1 MLHHIHTVSGLLA
14 AALLLSAPVQ
24 AALPAYSAVKDE
36 AKTVNKYMIVV
47 WAGTDWS
54 PKSREIT
61 RAVEHLAKNSPEPVL
76 WCIQDE
82 REEMTEEEQK
92 LPKPPGEIWN
102 IPAIQVV
109 SPTGNMVFLSEGVSR
124 ETLPAVMK
132 QAMEAVKQQNKANA
146 LWEKAAAS
154 SGTAAALLYGEGLQQ
169 LPPYAASARKDIL
182 EKIKKADPEDIKGVH
197 FKYTFRHL
205 PYIEKVQR
213 MVNDSAKDGGP
224 KDYKTAHAYVN
235 KQLKTPGLTPLQK
248 QQVMAARFW
257 LYRNEGKK
265 DQALKTLTDIAR
277 ISPKTL
283 MGIGAQNYYRYL
295 TEPVTLKSP
304 HFTGYDLRPELTPA
318 RQKWPANLFCVR
330 ITGIWSN
337 SLADEAVIFPMPM
350 QLRRLAC
357 CAALC
362 GAILIRP
369 MPRKPYWAHSPFMS
383 RPALRSLSAWRGHRA
398 VWGRLMHGM
407 KLWLKLQQ
415 SLKPLNAKNAIP
427 RLTGST
433 VPIAIFNSSRLLC
446 R

>member
-1 MLHHIHTVSGLLA
+1 M
-14 AALLLSAPVQ
+14 
-24 AALPAYSAVKDE
+24 KDE

-154 SGTAAALLYGEGLQQ
+154 SGTAAALLYGEGLQH

-304 HFTGYDLRPELTPA
+304 HFTGYDLRPELTPTRVNVSSMLDGPGNYKITFKMNSGGCNIRNPRFMKGNRVVSERPRTGRTKTGANSPCASPVPKSRTWFSTA
-318 RQKWPANLFCVR
+318 RAR
-330 ITGIWSN
+330 
-337 SLADEAVIFPMPM
+337 D
-350 QLRRLAC
+350 
-357 CAALC
+357 
-362 GAILIRP
+362 
-369 MPRKPYWAHSPFMS
+369 
-383 RPALRSLSAWRGHRA
+383 
-398 VWGRLMHGM
+398 
-407 KLWLKLQQ
+407 
-415 SLKPLNAKNAIP
+415 
-427 RLTGST
+427 GSMRT
-433 VPIAIFNSSRLLC
+433 ATSS
-446 R
+446 